1 MPNIYSE
8 TQLDFIRSQVYTPCK
23 LAGITVSPIGPYT
36 QDDVH
41 RLAEWMVKNAAWN
54 NWQDWKDWGS
64 GALNATGDGGWLW
77 DRSQNAAG
85 NLAGYGGLLGSTA
98 GSIGGFAL
106 GTAAAPVAGSVA
118 GGAAGGLAGGVTG
131 RGLGYGIGSGIDW
144 LMGNKPG
151 ENQPGLATTVFDPT
165 SMVTDTAFGMIP
177 GAGLAARPLL
187 KGVATRTTKDIL
199 KNGVR
204 GLARSAVKPA
214 LQSGGRT
221 GLYKAM
227 AANDAKKMTSQWGLK
242 PYVATPGQTM
252 TQRGV
257 GMSQNV
263 AHNAKRMVT
272 QAAPRQMLGR
282 QTAQW
287 AKAAIPG
294 STALSIAGNMS
305 NSLAQGQA
313 RRVPGSMLGGKPFAN
328 TQGYTQVVGNKNKG
342 FSGVTPMNRLAHS

>member
-23 LAGITVSPIGPYT
+23 LAGIEVSHTGLYT

-54 NWQDWKDWGS
+54 NWQDWQDWGS

-85 NLAGYGGLLGSTA
+85 NLAGYGGVLGSTA

-106 GTAAAPVAGSVA
+106 GTAAAPVAPIVSSLA
-118 GGAAGGLAGGVTG
+118 GGAAGGAAGGMAG
-131 RGLGYGIGSGIDW
+131 RGLGYSIGSGIDW

-151 ENQPGLATTVFDPT
+151 ENQPGFTSTVFDPT
-165 SMVTDTAFGMIP
+165 SIAFDSAFGMIP
-177 GAGLAARPLL
+177 GTGLAARPLM
-187 KGVATRTTKDIL
+187 KGVATKATKDIL

-204 GLARSAVKPA
+204 GLPGSIARLPSNLMKSTMQNAKHYTPRVV
-214 LQSGGRT
+214 R
-221 GLYKAM
+221 
-227 AANDAKKMTSQWGLK
+227 DAKKMTSRWGLK
-242 PYVATPGQTM
+242 PFVAAPGQTM
-252 TQRGV
+252 MQRGV
-257 GMSQNV
+257 GMAQNV

-282 QTAQW
+282 QTKQW
-287 AKAAIPG
+287 MAGSIPW
-294 STALSIAGNMS
+294 SIAG
-305 NSLAQGQA
+305 SLAQGQTN
-313 RRVPGSMLGGKPFAN
+313 RTPGSMLGGRPFAN